1 MPSLAS
7 NLLRNGHQMLLSD
20 DAPCDGVSGRCQ
32 ANPLFALNGGA
43 RAYMLWAAAS
53 FDLRQHFVDD
63 GISASAVALQR
74 IS

>member
-1 MPSLAS
+1 MRSRYQSSVSSLNTPADS
-7 NLLRNGHQMLLSD
+7 IIRAAGAKLALLVLLK
-20 DAPCDGVSGRCQ
+20 
-32 ANPLFALNGGA
+32 
-43 RAYMLWAAAS
+43 S